1 MIPQS
6 ISFIFFLI
14 ASVLSC
20 AVFMGGYVMQHMQP
34 NNKWFYGVYMA
45 AGALAVLAGVFF
57 YQTGL
62 MSQLALSM
70 LLFTG
75 VNAFICTAAV
85 IRIKDK

>member
-6 ISFIFFLI
+6 ISFTFFLLSS
-14 ASVLSC
+14 ALSC

-45 AGALAVLAGVFF
+45 AVVLAVLAVVFF

-70 LLFTG
+70 LIFTG
-75 VNAFICTAAV
+75 ANAFICIIAV
-85 IRIKDK
+85 LRIKNK